1 MERMGD
7 TNEAQ
12 QSMERRQLWD
22 NLWSYWTEEEFSGDL
37 TPTPN
42 EWEHCSVEGQLAVIC
57 KEGQAYQSEQVKG
70 LTELDGLVSK
80 LCTTEVMTAA
90 GVKEETEDEEE
101 EMVGGSA
108 FWRLLGRVGYT
119 SW

>member
-1 MERMGD
+1 M
-7 TNEAQ
+7 
-12 QSMERRQLWD
+12 
-22 NLWSYWTEEEFSGDL
+22 
-37 TPTPN
+37 
-42 EWEHCSVEGQLAVIC
+42 
-57 KEGQAYQSEQVKG
+57 
-70 LTELDGLVSK
+70 DGLVSK

-101 EMVGGSA
+101 EMVDGSA